1 MLAPSSAHPK
11 LLASCCLDERG
22 SVSAEYAL
30 LLCLVVVVG
39 SLALVAAGV
48 PLAQTFMLR
57 ETWLLLP
64 FP

>member
-1 MLAPSSAHPK
+1 
-11 LLASCCLDERG
+11 
-22 SVSAEYAL
+22 VSAEYAL